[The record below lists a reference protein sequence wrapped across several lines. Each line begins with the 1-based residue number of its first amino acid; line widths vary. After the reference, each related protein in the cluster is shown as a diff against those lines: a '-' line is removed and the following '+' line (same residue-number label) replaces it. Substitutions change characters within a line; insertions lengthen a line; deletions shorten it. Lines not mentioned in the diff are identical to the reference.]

1 MVGSRV
7 VILNNEFRFPFIHQ
21 LGLVGPVP
29 VGNFNLRGVGF
40 VDAGLVWNQGDPL
53 RITRV
58 IGGSPRLESPRMG
71 FGCGIRSSIFYMIF
85 KLDVAW
91 NTDLRYTSSP
101 HWYFSIGPEF

>member
-1 MVGSRV
+1 MGSRV

-40 VDAGLVWNQGDPL
+40 VDAGLVWNPGDPL
-53 RITRV
+53 RLTSV
-58 IGGSPRLESPRMG
+58 TAGQPRLESPRLG
-71 FGCGIRSSIFYMIF
+71 FGCGIRSSIYYMIF

-91 NTDLRYTSSP
+91 NSDLRNASSP
-101 HWYFSIGPEF
+101 RWYFSIGPEF